1 MSIGIKTNKP
11 WQKHAPVK
19 SHKFYGSYYEELVK
33 KRRARIKRIVYLIL
47 FILLLQSI
55 FQAPLWRLRKIVVN
69 GHESYGQQDI
79 IDFVMPNLEQK
90 RFLIFQNNNFF
101 LFNSNH
107 LENELVGHFNLE
119 QARVSKSF
127 PRTIKITIK
136 EKTSQFVWQKN
147 GARFLLDA
155 RAQVIGQSN
164 NDNNQLIILDDQRS
178 YQPSGDKDIFRED
191 EINLIQTLI
200 SAWNDKLDNLVKI
213 SSIRIDDNW
222 SLWQIGT
229 NFGYSVKINPQD
241 DLNSQLDNL
250 YQLLKPGNVVGTDI
264 NYIDLRFGDKA
275 YFQ

>member
-33 KRRARIKRIVYLIL
+33 KRRARIKRIIYLII

-55 FQAPLWRLRKIVVN
+55 FQAPLWRLRKVVVN
-69 GHESYGQQDI
+69 GQESYSQQDI
-79 IDFVMPNLEQK
+79 VDFVLPNLEQK

-101 LFNSNH
+101 LFDSSH
-107 LENELVGHFNLE
+107 LESELVGHFNLE
-119 QARVSKSF
+119 QARVNKSF
-127 PRTIKITIK
+127 PQTIKITIK
-136 EKTSQFVWQKN
+136 EKVSQFVWQKN
-147 GARFLLDA
+147 GNKFLLDA

-164 NDNNQLIILDDQRS
+164 NNNQLIILDDQRS

-241 DLNSQLDNL
+241 DLNSQLNNL